1 MDPTLYNAAMEG
13 IIVDADF
20 ILADHLQRDE
30 ENGYQV
36 TPKGNTV
43 LHVAAL
49 YGQSGFL
56 GQVLEITSALLCC
69 KNKKNET
76 ALHLAANKGH
86 SEVARVLLRAA
97 GEGNKE
103 TLMRM
108 TDDDGD
114 TALHKA
120 VRSGGVDTVRLLVKE
135 DPDFEFPAN
144 KAGETPLYLAAE
156 SGFLDCLL
164 EILRSSIRPTYGG
177 PCGRTA
183 LHAAMIQKHSD
194 CATSLWQWNKSLC
207 EESDQWDWNPLHYAV
222 KRGLKLVV
230 REMLGWKKSLAY
242 IQAGSGNDWTTTI
255 HIAASKGY
263 ANMINE
269 LLNHCP
275 DCWEM
280 LNSSGQNALHVA
292 ISNNKIRV
300 IRFIQNSKE
309 FHNLIYEADNDG
321 NTPLHLLAASTR
333 LRVPLNLSGY
343 PRAKMLFNKKK
354 QTPLDIALSGT
365 ETTQMEKW
373 SFKRRLRLR
382 LGGRDFEI
390 RGKNMQEP
398 EDEMESRGTNTQQR
412 ENKARRD
419 KIRKLQ
425 DIMTATQIHLVVA
438 ALLVTVTFAA
448 GLTVPGGFES
458 DPGPNKGM
466 AILIRKT
473 AFHVFA
479 VSNAIAFTCSAGAVF
494 SYFFIGDNTA
504 ATKKLKI
511 ILPLFGMG
519 DVLQH
524 GAMLGVVTAFV
535 TGTYATLAHSV
546 GLAVTVC
553 VIGCASFLV
562 YSALWFAFY

>member
-1 MDPTLYNAAMEG
+1 MDPTLYNAAAEG

-20 ILADHLQRDE
+20 ILADQLQRDE

-49 YGQSGFL
+49 YGQSGFV

-120 VRSGGVDTVRLLVKE
+120 VRSGWVDTVRLLVKE
-135 DPDFEFPAN
+135 DPEFEFPAN

-156 SGFLDCLL
+156 SGFVDCLL
-164 EILRSSIRPTYGG
+164 EILRSSIKPTYGG

-230 REMLGWKKSLAY
+230 REMLRWKKSLAY

-255 HIAASKGY
+255 HIAASNDY

-280 LNSSGQNALHVA
+280 LNSSGQNVLHVA
-292 ISNNKIRV
+292 MSNNKIRV
-300 IRFIQNSKE
+300 INFIRNSKE
-309 FHNLIYEADNDG
+309 FHNFIDEADNDG
-321 NTPLHLLAASTR
+321 NTPLHLLSASTSLLLS
-333 LRVPLNLSGY
+333 LRGY
-343 PRAKMLFNKKK
+343 PHAKMLFNKKD
-354 QTPLDIALSGT
+354 QTPLDRSESGT
-365 ETTQMEKW
+365 ETTQIEKR

-382 LGGRDFEI
+382 LGGRSFEI
-390 RGKNMQEP
+390 RGENMQEP

-412 ENKARRD
+412 ENKAKRD
-419 KIRKLQ
+419 KIGKLQ

-448 GLTVPGGFES
+448 GFTMPGGVES

-466 AILIRKT
+466 AILVRKT
-473 AFHVFA
+473 AFRAFA

-494 SYFFIGDNTA
+494 SYFSIGDNTA

-511 ILPLFGMG
+511 IRPLFMG
-519 DVLQH
+519 ANNLQR
-524 GAMLGVVTAFV
+524 GAILAVVIAFV

-546 GLAVTVC
+546 GLAATVC
-553 VIGCASFLV
+553 LIGCASFVVFTTLN
-562 YSALWFAFY
+562 SAFY